1 MGGAVILGETEL
13 LEIQERAS
21 LALDAIEDE
30 AVRDRYARRAAEQD
44 VPKLVM
50 ALRTAYAEGGG
61 GGDLG
66 LLLRNALKARIVK
79 ESGQLRDADKR
90 IVTLAEDVRIHSM
103 GVSAMAGEGRVFVD
117 VRLAVGDEP
126 VMK

>member
-1 MGGAVILGETEL
+1 MILGETEL

-50 ALRTAYAEGGG
+50 ALRAAYAEGGG

-90 IVTLAEDVRIHSM
+90 IVTLAEDVKIHSM